1 MASRDTN
8 MRQRPKASDGN
19 PHHLDLAQII
29 ARMDHTTLVVA
40 LIAANP
46 DLDDILPDDPK
57 LKEDMADI
65 RAKIAERR
73 LRLDQHPGEINRIV
87 ENNVHIHLW
96 DQHTSERL
104 KALGASVAALFKT
117 AMEKLVEAKV
127 QFIDNDTRE
136 TMTPKEAL
144 DGFKESF
151 RGMAEFIKGDIPV
164 GKIAM
169 MLVGSLPPKEEDKEA
184 VIRVASGAVGDI
196 LDAKLNPVAQPSTSL
211 GDDLFDDDALYEDDV
226 ETKPKFVAQASASSS
241 NDPFDDDALYGEE
254 DLEGADQAVTQY
266 VIRSSTPVSPHY
278 VTDKPGETS
287 YNRADAAKF
296 SKREA
301 DQLAE
306 DLSSYAATK
315 GYGYRYQTEEA
326 DIKPIHQISSSY
338 RLSS

>member
-8 MRQRPKASDGN
+8 MRPRPKATDGN
-19 PHHLDLAQII
+19 PHQLNLAQII

-46 DLDDILPDDPK
+46 DLDDILPDDPQ

-87 ENNVHIHLW
+87 ESNVHIHLW

-144 DGFKESF
+144 DGFKDSF
-151 RGMAEFIKGDIPV
+151 RGVVEFIKGDIPV

-169 MLVGSLPPKEEDKEA
+169 MLVGSLPPKEEDKDA

-196 LDAKLNPVAQPSTSL
+196 LDAKLDPVATSSL
-211 GDDLFDDDALYEDDV
+211 GGDLFDDDSLYDDDLD
-226 ETKPKFVAQASASSS
+226 TKHKTVAQPASQS

-254 DLEGADQAVTQY
+254 VLESACKTTTQY
-266 VIRSSTPVSPHY
+266 VIRSTTPVSPHY
-278 VTDKPGETS
+278 VTDKPGYPS

-296 SKREA
+296 SKQEA

-315 GYGYRYQTEEA
+315 GYGYRYQTEES
-326 DIKPIHQISSSY
+326 DIKPTHQISSGY